1 MNNAVFIDMVEQ
13 QWVVHWLGV
22 PYLVESS
29 YRGRFFNVLD
39 INEQPIEY
47 MLESTILY
55 KFFKMKLNVRTLV
68 KENCNSLHS
77 KEYIKGYTDA
87 QYDTY
92 SGA

>member
-1 MNNAVFIDMVEQ
+1 MNNTVFIDMVEQ

-55 KFFKMKLNVRTLV
+55 KFFKMKLNVRTLEE
-68 KENCNSLHS
+68 KCKHENIERHDGLDECM
-77 KEYIKGYTDA
+77 DC
-87 QYDTY
+87 
-92 SGA
+92 GARNY